1 MDSTGW
7 GQNSGTQ
14 SWPPTKA
21 IDAIE
26 TVHFTLLPND
36 LFDLTQVTLSTTQ
49 SHFSMNVAVLS
60 FFWGGGDMP
69 PFRAFFLK

>member
-36 LFDLTQVTLSTTQ
+36 LRFNPGNPKHDAVPVS
-49 SHFSMNVAVLS
+49 SINVAVSL
-60 FFWGGGDMP
+60 FF
-69 PFRAFFLK
+69 